1 MGRGDICITRHILC
15 SSSQRA
21 VSYSYSRR
29 KDGGTLSGRLVLS
42 VIPALKSL
50 GSIKH
55 GDRGEQNCAREYDLQ
70 RNNMAVSPLCWMDDN
85 TESVR

>member
-1 MGRGDICITRHILC
+1 MGRGDIWITRHILC

-29 KDGGTLSGRLVLS
+29 KEGGTLSGSLVLS

-50 GSIKH
+50 GSNKH
-55 GDRGEQNCAREYDLQ
+55 GDRGENCAREYDLQ
-70 RNNMAVSPLCWMDDN
+70 RNNMALSPLCWIDN